1 MRVEETPIR
10 AGTAVEATDG
20 RLGTV
25 DEVIVRP
32 ETGELAYLVV
42 RRGWSDQ
49 RLNVPAQLV
58 ERFDESGAVRLRA
71 TREEAERTAGEI
83 PADALVVQAEGHD
96 IRIPMLEE
104 RLIPGK
110 RPIDLGE
117 LRIQKHVD
125 HVEDSVSQSVTRDDV
140 TVERIPINRPLDA
153 PVTSRTEGEVL
164 VIPVME
170 EVLVVQK
177 RLMLKEEL
185 RISRRQVVED
195 QVVRETV
202 RHERLV
208 VEDATTYGAHIQDG
222 APPRPRAGT
231 PGPGTPGTAT
241 PGTLRD
247 GTGVAD
253 SVTPETTRPATE
265 RSTPG
270 LDSGNRS
277 PAGAS

>member
-1 MRVEETPIR
+1 MQVEETSIR

-32 ETGELAYLVV
+32 ESGELAYLVV

-49 RLNVPAQLV
+49 RLNVPAQLI
-58 ERFDESGAVRLRA
+58 ERMDDSGAILLRVA
-71 TREEAERTAGEI
+71 REEAERTAGEI
-83 PADALVVQAEGHD
+83 PVDALVAQAEGHD

-104 RLIPGK
+104 RLVPGK

-117 LRIQKHVD
+117 LRILKHVD

-140 TVERIPINRPLDA
+140 TVERVPINRPLDA
-153 PVTSRTEGEVL
+153 PVSSRTEGEVL

-170 EVLVVQK
+170 EVLIVQK

-185 RISRRQVVED
+185 RITRRQVVED

-208 VEDATTYGAHIQDG
+208 VEDATTYGAHIQDSESTT
-222 APPRPRAGT
+222 PRAGA
-231 PGPGTPGTAT
+231 PGAGAPGTAGT
-241 PGTLRD
+241 PATLRD
-247 GTGVAD
+247 GMGTAG
-253 SVTPETTRPATE
+253 TTRPATE

-270 LDSGNRS
+270 LGTGNRG

>member
-1 MRVEETPIR
+1 MRMEETTIR

-42 RRGWSDQ
+42 RRGWSGQ
-49 RLNVPAQLV
+49 RVNVPAQLV
-58 ERFDESGAVRLRA
+58 ERFDESGAVRLRV

-83 PADALVVQAEGHD
+83 PADALVAQAEGND

-117 LRIQKHVD
+117 LRVQKYVD
-125 HVEDSVSQSVTRDDV
+125 QVEDSVSQSVTRDDV

-153 PVTSRTEGEVL
+153 PVSNRTEGDVL

-202 RHERLV
+202 RRERLV
-208 VEDATTYGAHIQDG
+208 VEDATTYGAHIQD
-222 APPRPRAGT
+222 AASATPRAGT
-231 PGPGTPGTAT
+231 PGTDTPRVDTPGA
-241 PGTLRD
+241 LRD
-247 GTGVAD
+247 GTG
-253 SVTPETTRPATE
+253 STGTTRPATGA
-265 RSTPG
+265 STPG
-270 LDSGNRS
+270 LGTGSRS
-277 PAGAS
+277 PAGAA